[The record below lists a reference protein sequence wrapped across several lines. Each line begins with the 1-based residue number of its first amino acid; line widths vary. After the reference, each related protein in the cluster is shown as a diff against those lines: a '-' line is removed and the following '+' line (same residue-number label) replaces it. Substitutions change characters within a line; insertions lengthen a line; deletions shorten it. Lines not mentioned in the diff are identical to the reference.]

1 MGGVD
6 DNGPPLKRVKP
17 ASTELDNHSNN
28 SFLSDPTIPLGG
40 LMAKPLVSHGKNDTV
55 GSKGIIKRVEFVRI
69 ITEALY
75 SLGYARSGAILE
87 EESGICLHSPVVSL
101 FKQQVLDG
109 NWDGSLATLHKIG
122 LADEN
127 LMKSASFLILE
138 KKFLELVENNKLVD
152 ALETLRNDI
161 SPLGINKKRVH
172 ELSGCLVYPSQFAS
186 TSFANS
192 GTKAENPRLSLLV
205 ELQKLLPPT
214 VLIPERRLE
223 NLVEQALNVQ
233 KETCSLHNSVENSFS
248 LYSDHHCGKDQI
260 PCQTT
265 QILQDHC
272 DEVWFLQ
279 FSNNGKYLASSSS
292 DNSAIIWEVSEAG
305 KVSLKHKL
313 NGHKKPVLMV
323 AWSPDDQ
330 QLLSCG
336 VEEVICRWDV
346 GSGQCLR
353 VYEKSGF
360 GLISCGWFPD
370 GKRICSGVTD
380 KSICMWDLDGK
391 EIDCWKGLRATKT
404 SDLAISRNGKWI
416 ISTCKEKTILLQ
428 DRDANLEKFIQE
440 QQTITSFCLSRDDKF
455 LLVNLINQEIHL
467 WSIIDGPKLIAKYE
481 GHKRSRFL
489 IRSCFGGS
497 EQSFIASGSEDSQV
511 YIWHRETGELIWKL
525 PGHGGAVN
533 CVSWNPVNPHMMAS
547 ASDDHTIRIWG
558 LGTVNIK
565 QKNIVSKDVVHQSNG
580 HCK

>member
-1 MGGVD
+1 M
-6 DNGPPLKRVKP
+6 
-17 ASTELDNHSNN
+17 
-28 SFLSDPTIPLGG
+28 
-40 LMAKPLVSHGKNDTV
+40 
-55 GSKGIIKRVEFVRI
+55 
-69 ITEALY
+69 
-75 SLGYARSGAILE
+75 
-87 EESGICLHSPVVSL
+87 
-101 FKQQVLDG
+101 
-109 NWDGSLATLHKIG
+109 
-122 LADEN
+122 
-127 LMKSASFLILE
+127 
-138 KKFLELVENNKLVD
+138 
-152 ALETLRNDI
+152 
-161 SPLGINKKRVH
+161 
-172 ELSGCLVYPSQFAS
+172 
-186 TSFANS
+186 
-192 GTKAENPRLSLLV
+192 
-205 ELQKLLPPT
+205 
-214 VLIPERRLE
+214 
-223 NLVEQALNVQ
+223 
-233 KETCSLHNSVENSFS
+233 
-248 LYSDHHCGKDQI
+248 
-260 PCQTT
+260 
-265 QILQDHC
+265 
-272 DEVWFLQ
+272 
-279 FSNNGKYLASSSS
+279 
-292 DNSAIIWEVSEAG
+292 
-305 KVSLKHKL
+305 SLKHKL

-511 YIWHRETGELIWKL
+511 INFLYFSRHLSLMI
-525 PGHGGAVN
+525 
-533 CVSWNPVNPHMMAS
+533 
-547 ASDDHTIRIWG
+547 
-558 LGTVNIK
+558 
-565 QKNIVSKDVVHQSNG
+565 
-580 HCK
+580 

>member
-1 MGGVD
+1 
-6 DNGPPLKRVKP
+6 
-17 ASTELDNHSNN
+17 
-28 SFLSDPTIPLGG
+28 
-40 LMAKPLVSHGKNDTV
+40 
-55 GSKGIIKRVEFVRI
+55 
-69 ITEALY
+69 
-75 SLGYARSGAILE
+75 
-87 EESGICLHSPVVSL
+87 
-101 FKQQVLDG
+101 
-109 NWDGSLATLHKIG
+109 
-122 LADEN
+122 
-127 LMKSASFLILE
+127 
-138 KKFLELVENNKLVD
+138 
-152 ALETLRNDI
+152 
-161 SPLGINKKRVH
+161 
-172 ELSGCLVYPSQFAS
+172 
-186 TSFANS
+186 
-192 GTKAENPRLSLLV
+192 
-205 ELQKLLPPT
+205 
-214 VLIPERRLE
+214 
-223 NLVEQALNVQ
+223 
-233 KETCSLHNSVENSFS
+233 
-248 LYSDHHCGKDQI
+248 
-260 PCQTT
+260 
-265 QILQDHC
+265 
-272 DEVWFLQ
+272 
-279 FSNNGKYLASSSS
+279 
-292 DNSAIIWEVSEAG
+292 
-305 KVSLKHKL
+305 
-313 NGHKKPVLMV
+313 MV

-511 YIWHRETGELIWKL
+511 INFLYFSRHLSLMI
-525 PGHGGAVN
+525 
-533 CVSWNPVNPHMMAS
+533 
-547 ASDDHTIRIWG
+547 
-558 LGTVNIK
+558 
-565 QKNIVSKDVVHQSNG
+565 
-580 HCK
+580 